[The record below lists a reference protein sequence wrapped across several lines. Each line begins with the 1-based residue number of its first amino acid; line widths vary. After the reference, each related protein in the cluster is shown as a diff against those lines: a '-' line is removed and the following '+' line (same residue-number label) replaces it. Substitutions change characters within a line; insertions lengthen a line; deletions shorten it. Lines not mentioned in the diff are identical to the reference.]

1 MNISDLNISSEL
13 DSEALASLAG
23 GAIVARQYLG
33 STSQYSNWSYHGER
47 ALAFLGNVY
56 VYGRGWTRKF
66 RTVKTWTRTQTFR
79 SFYNVLVG

>member
-33 STSQYSNWSYHGER
+33 SSSQYSNWSYRGES

-56 VYGRGWTRKF
+56 VYGRGWTKKF
-66 RTVKTWTRTQTFR
+66 RTVRCWTRTQVLKQF
-79 SFYNVLVG
+79 FNVYVA